1 MAEYTNADLTKE
13 ISGIVLKLSQLEPDI
28 QRSAINSSVAKKST
42 EEQANLIEKLEADK
56 EHLLQV
62 LSEQTE
68 ELKRQQLKDTEHSEK
83 IDKLFRLQAEMQ
95 KRLDGNSIMN
105 ISYANYEEVRETTTL
120 LSKKLEGKGSVPY
133 DEIVSSFSNTRFLAQ
148 VFKYMVGL
156 FGVSG
161 VIAGIVAITGV
172 GNDGKVT
179 VQKLSGEVNT
189 LRKDVDTNA
198 RNFETFKVEDFKEL
212 RTSVQNN
219 ITTLYNR
226 QWDAATK
233 K

>member
-1 MAEYTNADLTKE
+1 M
-13 ISGIVLKLSQLEPDI
+13 
-28 QRSAINSSVAKKST
+28 
-42 EEQANLIEKLEADK
+42 
-56 EHLLQV
+56 
-62 LSEQTE
+62 
-68 ELKRQQLKDTEHSEK
+68 
-83 IDKLFRLQAEMQ
+83 
-95 KRLDGNSIMN
+95 
-105 ISYANYEEVRETTTL
+105 
-120 LSKKLEGKGSVPY
+120 PY

-161 VIAGIVAITGV
+161 VIAGIVAFTGV
-172 GNDGKVT
+172 GGDGKLT

-189 LRKDVDTNA
+189 LRKDVDTNTK
-198 RNFETFKVEDFKEL
+198 NFETFKVEDFKEL
-212 RTSVQNN
+212 KTSVQNN

>member
-1 MAEYTNADLTKE
+1 MEYTNADLTKE

-42 EEQANLIEKLEADK
+42 EEQAKLIEKLEADK

-68 ELKRQQLKDTEHSEK
+68 ELKRQQLKATEHSEQ
-83 IDKLFRLQAEMQ
+83 IDKLYRLQTETQ
-95 KRLDGNSIMN
+95 KRLDGDSITTLL
-105 ISYANYEEVRETTTL
+105 YANYETVRETTKIISEK
-120 LSKKLEGKGSVPY
+120 LSGKGSVPY